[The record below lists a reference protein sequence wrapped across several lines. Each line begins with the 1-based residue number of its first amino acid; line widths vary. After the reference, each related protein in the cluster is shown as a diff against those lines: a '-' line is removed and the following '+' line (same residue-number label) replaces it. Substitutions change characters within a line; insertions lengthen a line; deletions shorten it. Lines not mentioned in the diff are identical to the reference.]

1 MAYSS
6 WIQSGNE
13 LVNSFGDSK
22 RSHFYL
28 KTLYKYER
36 NGNTVNYIVR
46 LELNYV
52 NDQGGTGSYGWNM
65 GVKAVCNGSSDPG
78 YQWISGGGTWSNG
91 ANVGAKEFSF
101 SITNTTGTGTVPIA
115 SAAQNTDRNSFDA
128 PGWYYYN
135 MIIPQMDTYTVTY
148 NANGGSGAP
157 ANQTKQHNVT
167 LTLSTDQPTK
177 ADSSSSGLTVTYNGN
192 NGSVDKASD
201 TSYIISKYT
210 FTKWNTKSDGSGT
223 DYLPGAS
230 YTANAAVTLYAQ
242 YSSTSSRQA
251 IALPGGSRGGYSLTG
266 FGTSASSTT
275 PVANPY
281 TPSANITLYAIWSEI
296 SKRVKIKNG
305 NNWVVAPII
314 KIKSG
319 GNWYLVYNVKIK
331 KNGTWQ

>member
-13 LVNSFGDSK
+13 LVNTFGDSK

-128 PGWYYYN
+128 PGSFKVILEYV
-135 MIIPQMDTYTVTY
+135 IVLFVSSIATVY
-148 NANGGSGAP
+148 
-157 ANQTKQHNVT
+157 V
-167 LTLSTDQPTK
+167 
-177 ADSSSSGLTVTYNGN
+177 
-192 NGSVDKASD
+192 
-201 TSYIISKYT
+201 
-210 FTKWNTKSDGSGT
+210 
-223 DYLPGAS
+223 
-230 YTANAAVTLYAQ
+230 
-242 YSSTSSRQA
+242 
-251 IALPGGSRGGYSLTG
+251 
-266 FGTSASSTT
+266 
-275 PVANPY
+275 
-281 TPSANITLYAIWSEI
+281 PSADVYVPFHQLAFSL
-296 SKRVKIKNG
+296 
-305 NNWVVAPII
+305 VVIAP
-314 KIKSG
+314 SFAG
-319 GNWYLVYNVKIK
+319 SAWRA
-331 KNGTWQ
+331 